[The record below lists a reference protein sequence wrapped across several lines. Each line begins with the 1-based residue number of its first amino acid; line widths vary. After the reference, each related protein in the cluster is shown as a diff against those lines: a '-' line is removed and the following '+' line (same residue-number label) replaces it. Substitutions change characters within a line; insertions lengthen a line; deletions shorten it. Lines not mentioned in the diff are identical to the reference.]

1 MSTNS
6 IVFFESILYIGDRFP
21 FLNLHLERI
30 LELAHVL
37 KIEFTI
43 KLDELEIRLRE
54 AILDNSE
61 QKLRLKYKIYEDNL
75 LIETI
80 ESQLTHPYSFQN
92 YPSISLVVY
101 PHYTKPQEILSRWK
115 YENHHLYQDSIEFAN
130 QSGASQSIIL
140 NEKRD
145 IVETSLSNFFY
156 FIDNKLYTPPLSS
169 GAVNGVFRRFLMS
182 KYDIIEKKLHWD
194 ELKLIEEGFI
204 SSAIRGIVP
213 VNKIDDFTYPTIR
226 SDQMKI
232 DLIQTL
238 NFLK

>member
-1 MSTNS
+1 M
-6 IVFFESILYIGDRFP
+6 VFFESILYIGDRFP

-37 KIEFTI
+37 HIEFTI
-43 KLDELEIRLRE
+43 KLDELDIRLRE
-54 AILDNSE
+54 AIHDSSE
-61 QKLRLKYKIYEDNL
+61 RKFRLKFKIHEDNL
-75 LIETI
+75 HIDTI

-92 YPSISLVVY
+92 YPSISLVIY
-101 PHYTKPQEILSRWK
+101 PHYTKPQETLSRWK
-115 YENHHLYQDSIEFAN
+115 YENHHLYQDSIEFAH
-130 QSGASQSIIL
+130 QSGAFQSIIL

-169 GAVNGVFRRFLMS
+169 GAVNGVFRRYLMS
-182 KYDIIEKKLHWD
+182 KYNIIEKKLHWD
-194 ELKLIEEGFI
+194 DLKLIEEVFI

-213 VNKIDDFTYPTIR
+213 VKKIDDFTYPTIQ

>member
-1 MSTNS
+1 M
-6 IVFFESILYIGDRFP
+6 VFFESILYIGDRFP

-30 LELAHVL
+30 LELANVL
-37 KIEFTI
+37 HIDFTI
-43 KLDELEIRLRE
+43 KLDELDIRLRE
-54 AILDNSE
+54 AIQESSE
-61 QKLRLKYKIYEDNL
+61 QKLRLKFKIHEDKL
-75 LIETI
+75 LIDTI

-101 PHYTKPQEILSRWK
+101 PYYTKPLEILSQWK
-115 YENHHLYQDSIEFAN
+115 YENHHLYQDSIKFAN

-140 NEKRD
+140 NAKKNV
-145 IVETSLSNFFY
+145 VETSLSNFFY
-156 FIDNKLYTPPLSS
+156 FIDNELHTPPLSS
-169 GAVNGVFRRFLMS
+169 GAVNGVFRRYLMS
-182 KYDIIEKKLHWD
+182 KYDIIEKKLHCD
-194 ELKLIEEGFI
+194 DLKHIQEGFV

-238 NFLK
+238 DFLK

>member
-1 MSTNS
+1 M
-6 IVFFESILYIGDRFP
+6 VFFESILYIGDRFP

-37 KIEFTI
+37 HIDFTI
-43 KLDELEIRLRE
+43 KLNELDLRLRE

-61 QKLRLKYKIYEDNL
+61 QKLRLKFKIHEDKL
-75 LIETI
+75 LIDTI

-92 YPSISLVVY
+92 YPSISLIVY
-101 PHYTKPQEILSRWK
+101 PNYTKPQDILSRWK
-115 YENHHLYQDSIEFAN
+115 YENHHLYRDSIEFAH

-169 GAVNGVFRRFLMS
+169 GAVNGVFRRYLMS
-182 KYDIIEKKLHWD
+182 KYDIIEKKLHCD
-194 ELKLIEEGFI
+194 DLKLIEECFVT
-204 SSAIRGIVP
+204 SAVRGIICV
-213 VNKIDDFTYPTIR
+213 
-226 SDQMKI
+226 SDIGDVSYSTEKVKKMKEK
-232 DLIQTL
+232 LSL
-238 NFLK
+238 SYFY